1 MTEESAERSVAEQH
15 RRLDS
20 MFEELLAAMRE
31 GDEAGVVGDAF
42 ARLREALEAHVDH
55 EDRLYYPALGTLRPK
70 HRAVLDGLIAA
81 HARFRVHLDEIA
93 VRLGARD
100 IEAAEHALGAFA
112 GVFAAHEAVEE
123 QLLEEIDAEIL
134 EA

>member
-1 MTEESAERSVAEQH
+1 MKEESAERSIAEQH

-55 EDRLYYPALGTLRPK
+55 EDRLYYPAL
-70 HRAVLDGLIAA
+70 
-81 HARFRVHLDEIA
+81 ARCGRSTAPFSTA
-93 VRLGARD
+93 
-100 IEAAEHALGAFA
+100 
-112 GVFAAHEAVEE
+112 
-123 QLLEEIDAEIL
+123 
-134 EA
+134 